1 MAVAVLL
8 GLLIGAAL
16 GALGGGGS
24 VLAVPVLVHIAG
36 QSPSAATATSL
47 VAVAA
52 AAAVGSVNHAR
63 AGNVRWGAAVAF
75 VAVGVA
81 GSWAGSAVNEQI
93 DGDAL
98 MLGFSVLVLV
108 AAHRMLTAC
117 PTCTKVGEEA
127 AVEADV
133 LVHDHVGAEPASH
146 GASAPAPGAGLAG
159 GATAPADVVGDV
171 AARTGVELPSW
182 ADPTAVAA
190 PARWRSIEP
199 AAVAKVVVAGLGVG
213 FLTGLF
219 GVGGGFVI
227 VPALTLALGLN
238 MRQAIGTSLVVIV
251 GNSLVALGFR
261 GAGAVEWDVALPF
274 TATML
279 VGSFLGSRFG
289 AKLPPRQ
296 SLTAFAVLLVA
307 VALATGIAAAVA
319 IWS

>member
-1 MAVAVLL
+1 L
-8 GLLIGAAL
+8 
-16 GALGGGGS
+16 
-24 VLAVPVLVHIAG
+24 
-36 QSPSAATATSL
+36 
-47 VAVAA
+47 
-52 AAAVGSVNHAR
+52 NHAR
-63 AGNVRWGAAVAF
+63 AGNVRWGAAGAF

-81 GSWAGSAVNEQI
+81 GSWAGSELNGRI

-98 MLGFSVLVLV
+98 MLGFSVLVLI

-117 PTCTKVGEEA
+117 PTCTNVGEDA
-127 AVEADV
+127 AVQADV
-133 LVHDHVGAEPASH
+133 LVHDHPVPEP
-146 GASAPAPGAGLAG
+146 GGQPALAQVPTSSSPSG
-159 GATAPADVVGDV
+159 PTVAADVVHDV

-182 ADPTAVAA
+182 AEPAAA
-190 PARWRSIEP
+190 PPAKWRAIEP
-199 AAVAKVVVAGLGVG
+199 AAVAKVVAAGLAVG

-251 GNSLVALGFR
+251 GNGLVALGFR

-296 SLTAFAVLLVA
+296 SLTAFAVLLVG
-307 VALATGIAAAVA
+307 VALATGLAAAVA